1 MDSAGVIDIDGGQVA
16 PPVRYSRETR
26 WLHWATAL
34 LIVAQFALGE
44 VWIRLPRAD
53 RAPLVSAHL
62 SLGVL
67 LGAVFVARVAWRVT
81 GGRAIRFASAGAVAD
96 RVTHA
101 VHGLLYVM
109 IGVEL
114 ALGYLA
120 RWSGG
125 RPVVAFGVP
134 INSPFGPFD
143 HATHHLLGQAHS
155 WLAWGIIVLATGHG
169 LAAFYHAR
177 VLRDGVFRRMWA

>member
-1 MDSAGVIDIDGGQVA
+1 MDGAGVIDSDGRQVA
-16 PPVRYSRETR
+16 SPVRYSRETR

-34 LIVAQFALGE
+34 LILAQFALGE
-44 VWIRLPRAD
+44 IWIRLPRAD
-53 RAPLVSAHL
+53 RAPLVSLHL

-67 LGAVFVARVAWRVT
+67 LAAVFVTRVAWRVT
-81 GGRAIRFASAGAVAD
+81 GGRAIRFASAGTMAD
-96 RVTHA
+96 RAAHA

-114 ALGYLA
+114 ALGYMA

-125 RPVVAFGVP
+125 RPVVAFGIP

-143 HATHHLLGQAHS
+143 HATHHMLGQIHN
-155 WLAWGIIVLATGHG
+155 WLAWAIVVLAVGHG
-169 LAAFYHAR
+169 LAALYHAR
-177 VLRDGVFRRMWA
+177 VLRDGLLRRMWG